1 MVFPLL
7 EEESQVVWV
16 MEEDTLEDQVI
27 LMQICMVAEL
37 VLVVAEDTISLV
49 VGDWL
54 ILELMD
60 LQEEALG
67 DMVMDQVALNYLLLV
82 RDQPPEH
89 LGAEMEWL
97 VALDRL
103 VVEPWEELT
112 EMDLGFN
119 LTKRAII
126 PPFEVQM

>member
-1 MVFPLL
+1 MELLFLLL

-37 VLVVAEDTISLV
+37 DLAVAEDTISLV

-82 RDQPPEH
+82 RDQPLEH
-89 LGAEMEWL
+89 LGAEMDLL

-103 VVEPWEELT
+103 VVEPWEDLT
-112 EMDLGFN
+112 EMALDLA
-119 LTKRAII
+119 LT
-126 PPFEVQM
+126 

>member
-27 LMQICMVAEL
+27 LMRTCMVAEL
-37 VLVVAEDTISLV
+37 VLAVAEDTISLV

-82 RDQPPEH
+82 RDQPLEH

-97 VALDRL
+97 VALDTL

-112 EMDLGFN
+112 EMALHLN
-119 LTKRAII
+119 PTHRAII
-126 PPFEVQM
+126 DC